1 MGLIIVTQS
10 SNLPPWLFSTPKK
23 SRGNQVAICQT
34 GRRRDKHI
42 HVGRLSL
49 QRTTSGT
56 MKSSPS
62 IALYR
67 SCQGEEEQRFLQFA
81 WGPLYKWPCFERVN
95 EVITPISGVIT
106 VFKTGRSPVFMEI
119 MTKSYRNKQ
128 NSC

>member
-1 MGLIIVTQS
+1 MPIIGSYFRLLSGEISFVRGIDHCNSIIQP
-10 SNLPPWLFSTPKK
+10 PPWFFKK
-23 SRGNQVAICQT
+23 KVSFHQVAICQT

-81 WGPLYKWPCFERVN
+81 WGSLYKWPCFKRVT
-95 EVITPISGVIT
+95 EVISYKPY
-106 VFKTGRSPVFMEI
+106 KRSYKRI
-119 MTKSYRNKQ
+119 YSW
-128 NSC
+128 